1 MKKTY
6 TSIVAS
12 LLLFS
17 NAIAA
22 DASKTET
29 RKFTSEAID
38 QIVAE
43 MQTVLRN
50 DTLSWMFT
58 QCFPNTLNTAV
69 DYCVGEDGLDDTF
82 VITGDIDA
90 MWLRDSGAQVWPYV
104 AYINKD
110 EKLRHLIR
118 GVINRQLKC
127 LNIDPYANA
136 FYRTPGKSEWT
147 SDYTAMTPMLHE
159 RKWELDSPCYVLRL
173 IYGYWQ
179 QTHDAELISSD
190 LFLDALEKVL
200 AVFVEQQKWDGVQK
214 TSYRFGRKTHAMHDT
229 TSNYGYGH
237 PVKPCGMIASM
248 FRPSDDCTLFQFL
261 IPSNFMAQDVL
272 TKTARMMREVSAGK
286 GTDARMETLIR
297 QCEKIAS
304 EVQSGLQQHAIVAHP
319 KYGNVYAFEVDG
331 FGSALLQDDA
341 NVPSLLSL
349 PYLTDMPVD
358 DPIYQNTR
366 RMILSDDNP
375 YYFSGKAGAGIGS
388 QHTTLDT
395 IWPMSIIMQAMTS
408 TDEAETQRCVRML
421 MSTHGGTGFMH
432 ESFHKDDDKNFT
444 RSWFA
449 WANTLFGELLIK
461 LYR

>member
-1 MKKTY
+1 
-6 TSIVAS
+6 
-12 LLLFS
+12 
-17 NAIAA
+17 
-22 DASKTET
+22 
-29 RKFTSEAID
+29 
-38 QIVAE
+38 
-43 MQTVLRN
+43 
-50 DTLSWMFT
+50 
-58 QCFPNTLNTAV
+58 
-69 DYCVGEDGLDDTF
+69 
-82 VITGDIDA
+82 
-90 MWLRDSGAQVWPYV
+90 
-104 AYINKD
+104 
-110 EKLRHLIR
+110 
-118 GVINRQLKC
+118 
-127 LNIDPYANA
+127 
-136 FYRTPGKSEWT
+136 
-147 SDYTAMTPMLHE
+147 
-159 RKWELDSPCYVLRL
+159 
-173 IYGYWQ
+173 
-179 QTHDAELISSD
+179 
-190 LFLDALEKVL
+190 
-200 AVFVEQQKWDGVQK
+200 
-214 TSYRFGRKTHAMHDT
+214 
-229 TSNYGYGH
+229 
-237 PVKPCGMIASM
+237 
-248 FRPSDDCTLFQFL
+248 
-261 IPSNFMAQDVL
+261 
-272 TKTARMMREVSAGK
+272 MREVSAGK

-304 EVQSGLQQHAIVAHP
+304 EVQSGLQQQAIVAHP

-421 MSTHGGTGFMH
+421 MTTHGDTGFMH
-432 ESFHKDDDKNFT
+432 ESFNKDDDKNFT